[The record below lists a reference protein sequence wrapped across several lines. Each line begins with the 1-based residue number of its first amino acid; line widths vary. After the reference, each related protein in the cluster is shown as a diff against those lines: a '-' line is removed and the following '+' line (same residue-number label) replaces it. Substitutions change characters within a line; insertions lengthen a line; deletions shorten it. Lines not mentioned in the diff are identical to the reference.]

1 VSVYNSPQDQDKE
14 RTDRMYQREEASWWY
29 SPNGLLTG
37 APPDALTRP
46 IFSQID
52 LKNIRRDDGKKKLAA
67 LEKCAAAAE
76 GHLH

>member
-14 RTDRMYQREEASWWY
+14 RTDRMYQREGASWY

-52 LKNIRRDDGKKKLAA
+52 LTNIRRDDGKKKLAA